1 MQHWA
6 RKLYD
11 PGLQLQVTIWRDHFL
26 FCIFT
31 CLNSEYVM
39 SLSLHNHRVSED
51 TFFTRQS
58 VLCTQI
64 SLITFMHITVL
75 LKPETNAFTWLP
87 VGLRLITFR
96 AEHLICTINL
106 VNSLPL
112 LDKMLSEPTV
122 STYVNPHFIPL
133 QMEALVLS
141 FWVTCLTVTWSWKTT

>member
-51 TFFTRQS
+51 TFFYYT
-58 VLCTQI
+58 VCIMHTD
-64 SLITFMHITVL
+64 ITDHIHAYYSTA
-75 LKPETNAFTWLP
+75 ETNAFTWLP
-87 VGLRLITFR
+87 VGLRLIAFR

-133 QMEALVLS
+133 QKEALVLS
-141 FWVTCLTVTWSWKTT
+141 FRVTCLTVTWSWKTT

>member
-1 MQHWA
+1 MSQRALYFHMQPGILQNNLFSVIACLKSTDCNWMHRSIYHRFMFLCYFILELSSIMSGKTLDDYMQHWA

-51 TFFTRQS
+51 TFLTRQS

-75 LKPETNAFTWLP
+75 LK
-87 VGLRLITFR
+87 RM
-96 AEHLICTINL
+96 
-106 VNSLPL
+106 PL
-112 LDKMLSEPTV
+112 SD
-122 STYVNPHFIPL
+122 
-133 QMEALVLS
+133 
-141 FWVTCLTVTWSWKTT
+141 CL